1 MRFEGF
7 IKTWNDDRGF
17 GFIEADQ
24 GGDEVFVHIKSIAN
38 LQGRP
43 TPNQR
48 CSFEIELGPQGKKR
62 AKNVMPVRAVT
73 PTNTPAK
80 APTQTSH
87 ARHERYRKSHS
98 PAAWG
103 TATLFAIPVFFV
115 FYGVVAFF
123 WRPPGAVALVY
134 LGLSALTFVVYAADK
149 AAAKRNA
156 NRTPESW
163 LHMLALFGGWPGA
176 LLAQQVLRHKS
187 SKAEFRSVFWATV
200 VMNIAGFVAFCSPFG
215 RALWRGL

>member
-24 GGDEVFVHIKSIAN
+24 GGDEVFVHIKSMTH
-38 LQGRP
+38 LRGRP

-62 AKNVMPVRAVT
+62 AKNVMPIQIAK
-73 PTNTPAK
+73 PA
-80 APTQTSH
+80 
-87 ARHERYRKSHS
+87 ARSAAMRIADS

-103 TATLFAIPVFFV
+103 TATLFAIPAFFV
-115 FYGVVAFF
+115 LYGVIAVL
-123 WRPPGAVALVY
+123 WRPPGVVALVY

-149 AAAKRNA
+149 AAAKRSDNRSTNRIT
-156 NRTPESW
+156 NRTPEST

-187 SKAEFRSVFWATV
+187 SKAEFRSVFWVTV
-200 VMNIAGFVAFCSPFG
+200 ILNIAGFLAFCSPLG
-215 RALWRGL
+215 QELRRSL

>member
-43 TPNQR
+43 TPNLR

-62 AKNVMPVRAVT
+62 AKNVMPIRA
-73 PTNTPAK
+73 AK
-80 APTQTSH
+80 TATRL
-87 ARHERYRKSHS
+87 AAKRRANS

-115 FYGVVAFF
+115 LYGVISFL

-134 LGLSALTFVVYAADK
+134 LGLSVLSFVVYATDK
-149 AAAKRNA
+149 AAAKRSA
-156 NRTPESW
+156 NRIPEST

-187 SKAEFRSVFWATV
+187 SKVEFRLVFWVTV
-200 VMNIAGFVAFCSPFG
+200 VLNIIGFLVLCSPFG
-215 RALWRGL
+215 RELWRGL